1 MTTTIQVRTNPKTKK
16 SAQKILEKMGLDLST
31 AINMYLMQIV
41 QKQRIPF
48 DIEILTE
55 NGMTVEEELRILKEV
70 EWAKKHGKRFNSARE
85 LHKDIMGK

>member
-1 MTTTIQVRTNPKTKK
+1 MTATIQVRTNPKTKK

-31 AINMYLMQIV
+31 AINIYLMQIV

-55 NGMTVEEELRILKEV
+55 NGMTVEEELRMMKEA
-70 EWAKKHGKRFNSARE
+70 EWALKHGKRYDSTKEMFR
-85 LHKDIMGK
+85 DILGK